1 MAEPVTLFNA
11 DEQVTV
17 HAPSEVRRLVAAGW
31 GFVVA
36 PRPLESSGDNNVL
49 SDEEAVGA
57 ELNQVRR
64 WTELDDEEPS
74 PAWHEFDGLGLGD
87 RVVEALVDA
96 GLVTAAH
103 VRGMTD
109 EALLALDGVGP
120 ATVRKIR
127 KVLE

>member
-1 MAEPVTLFNA
+1 MAEPVTLFRD
-11 DEQVTV
+11 DEQITV
-17 HAPSEVRRLVAAGW
+17 HAPSEVRRLVSAGW
-31 GFVVA
+31 G
-36 PRPLESSGDNNVL
+36 L
-49 SDEEAVGA
+49 SDEGRGAGGEVDAADDPVGA

-64 WTELDDEEPS
+64 WVEVDIDAAA
-74 PAWHEFDGLGLGD
+74 PAWHEFGGLALGD

-96 GLVTAAH
+96 GLVTADD

-127 KVLE
+127 KVLG